1 MAAWYAEALEVQ
13 AASGLSVAEF
23 AGRIGVSTPTFY
35 AWRRRLGSSPPR
47 EVPAQLVE
55 LTVTRSPTAAA
66 AAVGMVVR
74 LCSGRRSI
82 DVPAGFDDAELR
94 RLVATLE
101 SC

>member
-1 MAAWYAEALEVQ
+1 MAGWYAEAFEAQ

-35 AWRRRLGSSPPR
+35 AWRRRLGSSPPH

-55 LTVTRSPTAAA
+55 LTVARSSTAAGA
-66 AAVGMVVR
+66 AAGMVVH